1 MSTAW
6 RPYTWHKLL
15 TLLKLS
21 EAEPGLGPRVFDA
34 LSEHQVGLTCPL
46 EFPKSDPQHRQ
57 ELKDGKGLVDGS
69 PVVVDPHHIIQI
81 LLLAE
86 ELDID
91 EHLATSLFREVRSMC
106 GNRETLLA
114 TCLMHYYRERANQL
128 ACLEYVVENACR
140 TSAHPLQPL
149 FHEFATHASRLDSGL
164 ARSALAQLSKFYH
177 LATLTRP
184 YCEGMRPVGNHD
196 AVVRLRFAEAQ
207 TLGRI
212 YYRLCECDAL
222 TLSDMSHL
230 IRALAQAQ
238 KVNTVYVH
246 LLVTLLR
253 YLNKLTDKVALRL
266 VDESA
271 CVQLRDDLTKS
282 EWKVTPAQALAQ
294 LFMELLLYTYDARS
308 AEFQRSA
315 LDLEASITSSL
326 KKGALHFAITYL
338 FTQQERTHAATQEIK
353 GCERLAQLC
362 GGAAPLTFASSKPS
376 QATLLEGYLC
386 EREFQ
391 PLVTNCLVEF
401 ITRFIAKLGHFLRG
415 LHILEEDQ
423 LLHYPAQYEGQ
434 PPNATQPQYQR
445 RHYEETMEFLPHEGL
460 YILIALVF
468 SRQHDTQLRFLDEQ
482 SPLLNFL
489 RAATRS
495 QSSRLFL
502 AALDMIGGLASHSGY
517 ADWGF
522 RAFTSVAGAHHPFSW
537 AWLHGHLTA
546 LARSV
551 RSASAAPYSIPDRDV
566 LMLKGFLRL
575 FASVFSNSKL
585 AYASPDE
592 AHGVSMLRPLFALL
606 ACPLDIHLKAALLRA
621 IGAVAPPHPN
631 PDLVLQI
638 WAALDEL
645 GLLKPESSMTVELTK
660 FEMELESNQL
670 SLAFLGLMHRLL
682 CPKPLGDG
690 GLGPATEVTPRFPD
704 VQPYLAFIVDELF
717 VKAFTRAYRSF
728 YQRWEVLDA
737 CLGVIHGC
745 LVDFAALVDGKVD
758 QLGAFSDSLLR
769 LVDAGIQDL
778 ESYPQGLYPLRQRTT
793 LRTLQILH
801 SVATRQTATFL
812 ELGTPRQP
820 YDRIPGVASVI
831 SLQKLLLHSGEG
843 VLIQLASHVACKDPE
858 LSSLSVGLLASLC
871 ADTSQLGT
879 SPLLQTLWSHPQSYL
894 ITEWFSNELMQSP
907 YLGTQDA
914 RSPNP
919 TAAILEAILCD
930 IDARNTYSLSRLLL
944 GYTAEPN
951 NPQLLHPVHEFV
963 TCFHAILGLLATVLT
978 PEASVPSPQRAYA
991 SSVVAKGF
999 QILARLCDN
1008 KATAS
1013 ATLLYLRSQHS
1024 FALRHLRR
1032 LPPVPSFQSHTGLA
1046 IKLERERRALP
1057 HDIIQH
1063 ASICASVFKIAARE
1077 LAETGGQGED
1087 GRRLVKAL
1095 LGLDLHP
1102 AVQPLGVT
1110 EFLFAAITPW
1120 YSPEHA
1126 LSLASQRAMSQMGDG
1141 RRFKALVAGGQRWD
1155 LEGLG
1160 ALFRHTEPHL
1170 SGAERDALLSWFR
1183 LENDL
1188 PAVVAA
1194 QGGMAKAWAELL
1206 KAAVDRAS
1214 SAVDPI
1220 TQESA
1225 ILELMAGLLLYLQS
1239 RAWGPGHGLGV
1250 LGDVVHHLATRLHLD
1265 FRHRHAVAA
1274 EAPSDRAHLLVDK
1287 LTMAWDGLVQGLDI
1301 SGGYEALRLS
1311 LYRSVEPYLD
1321 YLRSFGSPGAPT
1333 RLPSGIR
1340 LSPNGQELL
1349 VGNACYDLLGTSLE
1363 LKLAALKL
1371 LAYLCPL
1378 LPLHPEAQ
1386 EEAGTYLAKALPA
1399 QCSLGALVA
1408 ELKGDVAG
1416 LSRVKGKVDPVH
1428 LMVVEQ
1434 PLAFDL
1440 YRARVDLLVA
1450 LARTPRGVAR
1460 LLECNV
1466 FRVLIESGLLDAHLD
1481 ASVLAQPDTPAREGS
1496 YQAIE
1501 PLLRLLSSILK
1512 NAAGSEAAAGKQAS
1526 LALYTHSELLS
1537 SVLNF
1542 QGRRLTL
1549 RGLRLTEQAV
1559 AFIAQVMLSCRN
1571 LHWKE
1576 YGFAS
1581 MYLIPI
1587 LNAIAFLSDRARW
1600 APQLIPYFAEEKAGN
1615 LVYPDV
1621 ICPDVTA
1628 FQSEVDRVV
1637 EATLLDAAVYCR
1649 VVFCDGTPLV
1659 PLSSPLGFQPG
1670 FGACEPSAA
1679 LISFT
1684 PKASIVSLVRI
1695 LQHACRSLTK
1705 HCRNQAARRDLLLHP
1720 EALSLKQLNVL
1731 VPVATSESPLEARL
1745 HRMRSRAVAALS
1757 EQLRQHQLL
1766 MNNLLNLLKEALLV
1780 LYRQLDLIY
1789 DVDSPS
1795 SASPFRRAV
1804 GSRDAVLESEFAA
1817 FKSGLDAALRG
1828 VLLEVVGLGAA
1839 TLGQLEAPA
1848 TQYLQRLS
1856 KLTLEL
1862 ITPLAP

>member
-34 LSEHQVGLTCPL
+34 LSEH
-46 EFPKSDPQHRQ
+46 QHRQ

-128 ACLEYVVENACR
+128 ACPQYVVER
-140 TSAHPLQPL
+140 LPYFGHPLQPL
-149 FHEFATHASRLDSGL
+149 FHGFATHASRLDSGL
-164 ARSALAQLSKFYH
+164 ARPWLFKVLPPCHPDAALLRGHAAP
-177 LATLTRP
+177 ATTQI
-184 YCEGMRPVGNHD
+184 
-196 AVVRLRFAEAQ
+196 VRLRLRRGPNAWAH
-207 TLGRI
+207 

-222 TLSDMSHL
+222 TLSD
-230 IRALAQAQ
+230 IPE
-238 KVNTVYVH
+238 VNTVYVH

-271 CVQLRDDLTKS
+271 CIHAPRPWPT
-282 EWKVTPAQALAQ
+282 

-338 FTQQERTHAATQEIK
+338 FTQQERTHAATQ
-353 GCERLAQLC
+353 GDQGLRTASSAMR
-362 GGAAPLTFASSKPS
+362 GAAPLTFASSKPS
-376 QATLLEGYLC
+376 QALLEGYLC

-415 LHILEEDQ
+415 
-423 LLHYPAQYEGQ
+423 ATA
-434 PPNATQPQYQR
+434 NATQPQYQR
-445 RHYEETMEFLPHEGL
+445 RHYEETMEFLPQGL

-489 RAATRS
+489 RAATAA
-495 QSSRLFL
+495 SRPL
-502 AALDMIGGLASHSGY
+502 GY

-522 RAFTSVAGAHHPFSW
+522 RLHERSPVPTTPLAGPGFTAISPLWPGASGRLRRRP
-537 AWLHGHLTA
+537 TA
-546 LARSV
+546 SRTGRADAEGLPAPV
-551 RSASAAPYSIPDRDV
+551 RFGVFKFQAC
-566 LMLKGFLRL
+566 LRL
-575 FASVFSNSKL
+575 SRRSSWREHATAPSCPPRL
-585 AYASPDE
+585 
-592 AHGVSMLRPLFALL
+592 
-606 ACPLDIHLKAALLRA
+606 PLDIHLRLPSYGRS
-621 IGAVAPPHPN
+621 GPSRPHPN

-690 GLGPATEVTPRFPD
+690 GWAPRPRLPPASRMFNP
-704 VQPYLAFIVDELF
+704 
-717 VKAFTRAYRSF
+717 YRSF

-758 QLGAFSDSLLR
+758 QRWVHPGFYLMARILQSGAFSDSLLR

-1046 IKLERERRALP
+1046 IKLERERARFAPRHYPARQYLRQRVQDRGP
-1057 HDIIQH
+1057 GAGRDG
-1063 ASICASVFKIAARE
+1063 VRGRMAA
-1077 LAETGGQGED
+1077 AWS
-1087 GRRLVKAL
+1087 KAL

-1110 EFLFAAITPW
+1110 EFLFAAIT
-1120 YSPEHA
+1120 
-1126 LSLASQRAMSQMGDG
+1126 
-1141 RRFKALVAGGQRWD
+1141 
-1155 LEGLG
+1155 
-1160 ALFRHTEPHL
+1160 
-1170 SGAERDALLSWFR
+1170 
-1183 LENDL
+1183 
-1188 PAVVAA
+1188 
-1194 QGGMAKAWAELL
+1194 
-1206 KAAVDRAS
+1206 
-1214 SAVDPI
+1214 
-1220 TQESA
+1220 
-1225 ILELMAGLLLYLQS
+1225 
-1239 RAWGPGHGLGV
+1239 
-1250 LGDVVHHLATRLHLD
+1250 
-1265 FRHRHAVAA
+1265 
-1274 EAPSDRAHLLVDK
+1274 
-1287 LTMAWDGLVQGLDI
+1287 
-1301 SGGYEALRLS
+1301 
-1311 LYRSVEPYLD
+1311 
-1321 YLRSFGSPGAPT
+1321 
-1333 RLPSGIR
+1333 
-1340 LSPNGQELL
+1340 
-1349 VGNACYDLLGTSLE
+1349 
-1363 LKLAALKL
+1363 
-1371 LAYLCPL
+1371 
-1378 LPLHPEAQ
+1378 
-1386 EEAGTYLAKALPA
+1386 
-1399 QCSLGALVA
+1399 
-1408 ELKGDVAG
+1408 
-1416 LSRVKGKVDPVH
+1416 
-1428 LMVVEQ
+1428 
-1434 PLAFDL
+1434 
-1440 YRARVDLLVA
+1440 
-1450 LARTPRGVAR
+1450 
-1460 LLECNV
+1460 
-1466 FRVLIESGLLDAHLD
+1466 
-1481 ASVLAQPDTPAREGS
+1481 
-1496 YQAIE
+1496 
-1501 PLLRLLSSILK
+1501 
-1512 NAAGSEAAAGKQAS
+1512 
-1526 LALYTHSELLS
+1526 
-1537 SVLNF
+1537 
-1542 QGRRLTL
+1542 
-1549 RGLRLTEQAV
+1549 
-1559 AFIAQVMLSCRN
+1559 
-1571 LHWKE
+1571 
-1576 YGFAS
+1576 
-1581 MYLIPI
+1581 
-1587 LNAIAFLSDRARW
+1587 
-1600 APQLIPYFAEEKAGN
+1600 
-1615 LVYPDV
+1615 
-1621 ICPDVTA
+1621 
-1628 FQSEVDRVV
+1628 
-1637 EATLLDAAVYCR
+1637 
-1649 VVFCDGTPLV
+1649 
-1659 PLSSPLGFQPG
+1659 
-1670 FGACEPSAA
+1670 
-1679 LISFT
+1679 
-1684 PKASIVSLVRI
+1684 
-1695 LQHACRSLTK
+1695 
-1705 HCRNQAARRDLLLHP
+1705 
-1720 EALSLKQLNVL
+1720 
-1731 VPVATSESPLEARL
+1731 
-1745 HRMRSRAVAALS
+1745 
-1757 EQLRQHQLL
+1757 
-1766 MNNLLNLLKEALLV
+1766 
-1780 LYRQLDLIY
+1780 
-1789 DVDSPS
+1789 
-1795 SASPFRRAV
+1795 
-1804 GSRDAVLESEFAA
+1804 
-1817 FKSGLDAALRG
+1817 
-1828 VLLEVVGLGAA
+1828 
-1839 TLGQLEAPA
+1839 
-1848 TQYLQRLS
+1848 
-1856 KLTLEL
+1856 
-1862 ITPLAP
+1862 